1 MDMMNKGI
9 KRYAEVV
16 IPLRFKESLT
26 YLIPDEYLFSISEGS
41 VVRIKIG
48 GASHQA
54 IVRRLLER
62 PDFDPNKIKKIEQ
75 VLNLPPIPAIHIKFL
90 EQVAGYY
97 MCPIGDVF
105 RFAAFSS
112 VKTTKKEDN
121 LLICDHGNE
130 SENKNH
136 TGTTIAAESTA
147 ENSLEIKPTNFPL
160 PNLSEEQQI
169 ALEQTQVY
177 FKSNKPVLL
186 NGVTGSGKTEIYI
199 HLAAEALSQ
208 GKNVLY
214 LVPEIA
220 LSRQIENRLKKVFGE
235 HLMTYH
241 SKKTAAYRRN
251 VYKTIA
257 SNSSPVVILGARS
270 ALFLPFQ
277 ELEVI
282 IVDEEHDSSYKQTD
296 SAPRYHGRDTALIL
310 SSILKSN
317 IILGSATPSF
327 ESLYNVKIN
336 KFGQVD
342 LNTRFFGGTE
352 CRITTV
358 DMNKE
363 RKKWAVKGSF
373 SKILIKAI
381 QKRLDNNEQVLIFR
395 SRRAYATT
403 IECADCGY
411 IPKCPRCNIPLHFHK
426 SGSRLSCHI
435 CGFSNSSNWSHCP
448 ECHCDQ
454 IKMYGP
460 GTEKIEEE
468 LQQLFPQARI
478 ARFDAD
484 STSSKKEEERILKQ
498 FASKEIDIIVGT
510 QMISK
515 GFDFEGLTLAAVIKA
530 EAISSIFDFRADEKA
545 LQLLSQIK
553 GRVGRRG
560 NSAEMIIQTSRPEHP
575 VFKMAECPYSA
586 QNNTL
591 SRERE
596 EFSYPPFVRLV
607 RITVKSPFKNKTENL
622 AAEIN
627 LKIISA
633 GVQDFTGPTTPPLEI
648 IDKEYHLQFLIKL
661 KRDRRSIEIK
671 EKLYQLL
678 KDIPS
683 NNCIIDVDP
692 INA

>member
-1 MDMMNKGI
+1 
-9 KRYAEVV
+9 
-16 IPLRFKESLT
+16 
-26 YLIPDEYLFSISEGS
+26 
-41 VVRIKIG
+41 
-48 GASHQA
+48 
-54 IVRRLLER
+54 VRRLLER

-147 ENSLEIKPTNFPL
+147 ENSPEIKLTNFPL
-160 PNLSEEQQI
+160 PTLSEEQQI

-199 HLAAEALSQ
+199 HLAAEALAQ

-277 ELEVI
+277 ELGVI

-342 LNTRFFGGTE
+342 LNSRFFGGTA

-363 RKKWAVKGSF
+363 RK
-373 SKILIKAI
+373 
-381 QKRLDNNEQVLIFR
+381 
-395 SRRAYATT
+395 
-403 IECADCGY
+403 
-411 IPKCPRCNIPLHFHK
+411 
-426 SGSRLSCHI
+426 
-435 CGFSNSSNWSHCP
+435 
-448 ECHCDQ
+448 
-454 IKMYGP
+454 
-460 GTEKIEEE
+460 
-468 LQQLFPQARI
+468 
-478 ARFDAD
+478 
-484 STSSKKEEERILKQ
+484 
-498 FASKEIDIIVGT
+498 
-510 QMISK
+510 
-515 GFDFEGLTLAAVIKA
+515 
-530 EAISSIFDFRADEKA
+530 
-545 LQLLSQIK
+545 
-553 GRVGRRG
+553 
-560 NSAEMIIQTSRPEHP
+560 
-575 VFKMAECPYSA
+575 
-586 QNNTL
+586 
-591 SRERE
+591 
-596 EFSYPPFVRLV
+596 
-607 RITVKSPFKNKTENL
+607 
-622 AAEIN
+622 
-627 LKIISA
+627 
-633 GVQDFTGPTTPPLEI
+633 
-648 IDKEYHLQFLIKL
+648 
-661 KRDRRSIEIK
+661 
-671 EKLYQLL
+671 
-678 KDIPS
+678 
-683 NNCIIDVDP
+683 
-692 INA
+692 

>member
-1 MDMMNKGI
+1 MEVERVNI

-26 YLIPDEYLFSISEGS
+26 YLIPDEYLHSICEGS
-41 VVRIKIG
+41 IVRIKIG

-54 IVRRLLER
+54 IVKRLLEC
-62 PDFDPNKIKKIEQ
+62 PDFDPKRIKKIEQ
-75 VLNLPPIPAIHIKFL
+75 VLNLPPIPAIHISFL
-90 EQVAGYY
+90 EQIANYY

-105 RFAAFSS
+105 RCAAFSS
-112 VKTTKKEDN
+112 VKTTKKEDKMLTQN
-121 LLICDHGNE
+121 DAAPTENDSPD
-130 SENKNH
+130 SEPKSDS
-136 TGTTIAAESTA
+136 APK
-147 ENSLEIKPTNFPL
+147 SLSDFPL
-160 PNLSEEQQI
+160 PTLSMEQQG
-169 ALEQTQVY
+169 AFVQTVAHFRNQ
-177 FKSNKPVLL
+177 KPVLL

-199 HLAAEALSQ
+199 HLAANALAE
-208 GKNVLY
+208 GKSVLY

-220 LSRQIENRLKKVFGE
+220 ISRQIENRLKKVFGE
-235 HLMTYH
+235 QLMTYH
-241 SKKTAAYRRN
+241 SKKSAAYRRS
-251 VYKTIA
+251 VYKTVA
-257 SNSSPVVILGARS
+257 SNASPTIVLGARS
-270 ALFLPFQ
+270 ALFLPFR
-277 ELEVI
+277 ELGLIV
-282 IVDEEHDSSYKQTD
+282 VDEEHDSSYKQTD
-296 SAPRYHGRDTALIL
+296 SAPRYHGRDSALIL
-310 SSILKSN
+310 SSTLKSN

-327 ESLYNVKIN
+327 ETLYNVQTKKYAQVNLTSKYYGGSDCKI
-336 KFGQVD
+336 
-342 LNTRFFGGTE
+342 T
-352 CRITTV
+352 IV

-363 RKKWAVKGSF
+363 RKKWAVKGSI
-373 SKILIKAI
+373 SKILIRAI

-403 IECADCGY
+403 IECQDCGY
-411 IPKCPRCNIPLHFHK
+411 IPKCPGCNIPLHLHK
-426 SGSRLSCHI
+426 SNNTLSCHI
-435 CGFSNSSNWSHCP
+435 CGYVSCANWNQCP
-448 ECHCDQ
+448 ECQCNQ

-468 LQQLFPQARI
+468 LQQLFPLARI

-498 FASKEIDIIVGT
+498 FAAKEIDIIVGT

-515 GFDFEGLTLAAVIKA
+515 GFDFEGLTLAAVIKG

-575 VFKMAECPYSA
+575 IFKMAECDYTS
-586 QNNTL
+586 QNETL

-596 EFSYPPFVRLV
+596 EFSYPPFVRLI
-607 RITVKSPFKNKTENL
+607 RITVKSPFKNKTEQL
-622 AAEIN
+622 AAEVHS
-627 LKIISA
+627 KIISA
-633 GVQDFTGPTTPPLEI
+633 GVTEITGPTTPPLEM

-661 KRDRRSIEIK
+661 QRDRRSLEAKQRI
-671 EKLYQLL
+671 YQLL